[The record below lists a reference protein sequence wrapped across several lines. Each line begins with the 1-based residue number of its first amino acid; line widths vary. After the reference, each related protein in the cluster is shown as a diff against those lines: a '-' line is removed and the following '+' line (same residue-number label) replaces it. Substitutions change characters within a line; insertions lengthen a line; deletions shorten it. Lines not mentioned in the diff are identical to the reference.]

1 MPHISLKCYPKGLT
15 EQQMQQFADDLT
27 AFVGERLNTPAEYI
41 TIDYQELD
49 EHAFKQN
56 VWDKEIAPN
65 KASLLRQPQYQL

>member
-15 EQQMQQFADDLT
+15 EQQMQQFANDLT

-49 EHAFKQN
+49 EHTFKQD

-65 KASLLRQPQYQL
+65 KARLLRQPQYQL

>member
-27 AFVGERLNTPAEYI
+27 AFVGERLNTPEEYI

-49 EHAFKQN
+49 EHAFKQD
-56 VWDKEIAPN
+56 VWDKEISPN
-65 KASLLRQPQYQL
+65 KARLLRQPLYQL